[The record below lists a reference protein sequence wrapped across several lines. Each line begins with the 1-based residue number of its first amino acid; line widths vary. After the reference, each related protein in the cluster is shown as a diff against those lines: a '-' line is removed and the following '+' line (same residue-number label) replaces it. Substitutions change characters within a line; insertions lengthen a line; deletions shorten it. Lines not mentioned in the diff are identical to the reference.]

1 MSERARQ
8 SAEQQPGPIA
18 SISRLLVRARIYVV
32 GFWLIAAVSAVLL
45 LPSVDQ
51 AGTGSLG
58 DLVAT
63 DAEAI
68 DTEVRSVELFR
79 FPVLSRTVVVERDRS
94 GLTAAETTAIAQRAV
109 DLGLNRLPGLEGIAF
124 ALPVTDDLI
133 GGTDSGTPDSALTY
147 LFFPLEIGPVGRTG
161 LAERLIDREL
171 EPTGRQT
178 GLTGAVPARGEQVR
192 RIQDALPLVE
202 LATLLLVAIAVG
214 LHFRSL
220 VAPLAN
226 VVTVALAYVVSVR
239 LVGGIGQGVGISVP
253 EEVEP
258 VMVALLFG
266 IVTDYLI
273 FFVSRF
279 RGYLADGLDPHAAAE
294 RATTSLMPIVFV
306 AGISVAAA
314 ASALVVAQLG
324 FFRAFG
330 PGLALTVLIALA
342 VVLTFV
348 PALLALVGDRL
359 FWPTRP
365 GAERSRRPA
374 AMRERLGSVR
384 ARLLAFP
391 VERPALAVLVTA
403 LPLAA
408 LSLLLTQ
415 LQLAN
420 TLISGLPPDAPPKQG
435 LRLAAGDFPPG
446 AIAPTM
452 VLVEGEGITADR
464 RGLKELETALADRR
478 NFADVIGPAG
488 AAELADL
495 GATVSATGDAARLL
509 VILDLDPLGARA
521 IDTIARLDADL
532 PELLEDAGLDGAT
545 ASLAGDTAISEET
558 VNETQSD
565 LSRVVPVVALVVFA
579 VLAIFLRA
587 LVAPAYLV
595 ATSLLA
601 LGASLGLTI
610 GIFQFVLGYGALS
623 YYVPFAGTVLLVALG
638 SDYNVYLAGRV
649 WSEARTRPIREAVA
663 VAASRASSAIGV
675 AGIVL
680 ALSFAMLAIVPLRP
694 FRELAFLLAS
704 GLLIDAFV
712 VRALL
717 APALMTLFG
726 DRSGWPGRR
735 LRGDTAPERMGPST

>member
-1 MSERARQ
+1 
-8 SAEQQPGPIA
+8 
-18 SISRLLVRARIYVV
+18 VYVV
-32 GFWLIAAVSAVLL
+32 AFWLLAAVAAVIL
-45 LPSVDQ
+45 LPSVEQ
-51 AGTGSLG
+51 ADTGSLG

-68 DTEVRSVELFR
+68 ETEERSIELFR
-79 FPVLSRTVVVERDRS
+79 FPVLSRTVVVERDRD
-94 GLTAAETTAIAQRAV
+94 GLTAAEIAAIAQRAV
-109 DLGLNRLPGLEGIAF
+109 ALGLDRLPGLEGIAF

-133 GGTDSGTPDSALTY
+133 GGGDQGTPDSALTY

-161 LAERLIDREL
+161 LAERLIEREL
-171 EPTGRQT
+171 DVGGRQT

-192 RIQDALPLVE
+192 SIQDALPLVE

-220 VAPLAN
+220 VAPLVN
-226 VVTVALAYVVSVR
+226 ILTVALAYVISVR
-239 LVGGIGQGVGISVP
+239 VVGGVGEGIGISVP

-258 VMVALLFG
+258 VMVAMLFG
-266 IVTDYLI
+266 VVTDYLI

-279 RGYLADGLDPHAAAE
+279 RGYLGDGLGPHAAAE
-294 RATTSLMPIVFV
+294 RTTTSLMPIVFV

-314 ASALVVAQLG
+314 AGALVVAQLG

-330 PGLALTVLIALA
+330 PGLALAVLIALA

-348 PALLALVGDRL
+348 PALLALIGDRL
-359 FWPTRP
+359 FWPAGP
-365 GAERSRRPA
+365 GIERSFGPA
-374 AMRERLGSVR
+374 GLRKRIAA
-384 ARLLAFP
+384 ARS
-391 VERPALAVLVTA
+391 RVLA
-403 LPLAA
+403 LPLRRPGVVMIATAVPLVA

-420 TLISGLPPDAPPKQG
+420 TLISGLPPDAPPKLG
-435 LRLAAGDFPPG
+435 LRLAASDFPPG

-452 VLVEGEGITADR
+452 VLVEGEDVAGARGGLR
-464 RGLKELETALADRR
+464 RLERALAERR
-478 NFADVIGPAG
+478 NFADVIGPGG
-488 AAELADL
+488 AAESADL
-495 GATVSATGDAARLL
+495 GATTSPTGDAVRFL

-521 IDTIARLDADL
+521 IDTISRLDEDL
-532 PELLEDAGLDGAT
+532 PALLADAGLDDAT
-545 ASLAGDTAISEET
+545 AALAGDTAISEET
-558 VNETQSD
+558 VDKTQSD
-565 LSRVVPVVALVVFA
+565 LARVIPVVALVVFA

-595 ATSLLA
+595 AASLLA
-601 LGASLGLTI
+601 LGASLGLTV
-610 GIFQFVLGYGALS
+610 GVFQFLFEFGALS

-649 WSEARTRPIREAVA
+649 WSEARARPLRRAVA
-663 VAASRASSAIGV
+663 VAAARASSTIGV

-712 VRALL
+712 VRTLL
-717 APALMTLFG
+717 APALMTLF
-726 DRSGWPGRR
+726 DERSGWPGRR
-735 LRGDTAPERMGPST
+735 LRRLTTPERMDEST